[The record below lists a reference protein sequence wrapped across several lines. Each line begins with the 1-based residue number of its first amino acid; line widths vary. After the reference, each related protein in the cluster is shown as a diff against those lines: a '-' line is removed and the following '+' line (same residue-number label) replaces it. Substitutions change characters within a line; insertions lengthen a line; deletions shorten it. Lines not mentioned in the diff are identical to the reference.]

1 MSLIMIA
8 GKVAEALV
16 ANAPALIVGGP
27 QINKAEV
34 LASKVCSGEAN

>member
-1 MSLIMIA
+1 MFLIMIA

-16 ANAPALIVGGP
+16 ANAPSLIVGGP

-34 LASKVCSGEAN
+34 LASKVCFGEAD